1 VALVKRIILF
11 LLSIILIIIFL
22 IGATTSYAE
31 VTYETEI
38 TEEHFCFYTINWI
51 IENDDSGK
59 RL

>member
-31 VTYETEI
+31 VTYKSEV
-38 TEEHFCFYTINWI
+38 TEEHFHFYTIDWI
-51 IENDDSGK
+51 GENNDSGQ